1 MRSNCRRCRMRPKEW
16 PLARGG
22 KNSGDVQLRAKAMNL
37 HGEWPGLP
45 PQGRSRLLL
54 PLLIIAL
61 GALLGAGLMLV
72 LHGNDGAA
80 SGQQTGLNDQAVYNR
95 VEPSVVDVTAT
106 LGYDGATAEG
116 TGFVINAPGGLVLT
130 NNHVIRDAT
139 QVSATLVGT
148 GRTYPAR
155 IVGDDPADDIAVLK
169 LVGATGLTAAP
180 LGNSSQVT
188 LGTPVLAIGN
198 QAGQG
203 GAPTIAPG
211 IINSIGRTVEA
222 GDSDSSFT
230 ETLRGMLQ
238 TSAQIA
244 PGDSGGP
251 LANAAG
257 QVIGIDTAASSAS
270 GGAAVTGFAIPINN
284 AIAIATKIAG
294 GRASS
299 VVNIG
304 VPGFLGVLVAD
315 SPQPDP
321 RRQLGQSA
329 RTRRGSAPG
338 FGGCLASAEEAMPP
352 NAVAPARSG
361 ALVDGVLCYTAAQT
375 AGISAGDVV
384 TSIGGRTVSSGDQLT
399 KVLAGLRPG
408 ARVRVTWMAVR
419 GGVHAASLRLD
430 AAPAR

>member
-1 MRSNCRRCRMRPKEW
+1 
-16 PLARGG
+16 
-22 KNSGDVQLRAKAMNL
+22 MNA
-37 HGEWPGLP
+37 HDEWPGLP
-45 PQGRSRLLL
+45 PRGAKQLMV

-61 GALLGAGLMLV
+61 GAILGAGLMLA
-72 LHGNDGAA
+72 LHGSDGAA

-116 TGFVINAPGGLVLT
+116 TGFVFNARGGLVLT

-139 QVSATLVGT
+139 QISATLVGT
-148 GRTYPAR
+148 GRTYPATV
-155 IVGDDPADDIAVLK
+155 VGDDPAGDIAVIK
-169 LVGATGLTAAP
+169 LVGAAGLTAAP
-180 LGNSSQVT
+180 LGNSGQVT

-211 IINSIGRTVEA
+211 IINSIGRTVQA

-251 LANAAG
+251 LANGAG
-257 QVIGIDTAASSAS
+257 QVIGIDTAASSGA
-270 GGAAVTGFAIPINN
+270 GGSAVTGFAIPINN
-284 AIAIATKIAG
+284 AIALANQIAG

-299 VVNIG
+299 TINIG
-304 VPGFLGVLVAD
+304 VPAFLGVLVAD
-315 SPQPDP
+315 SLQADP
-321 RRQLGQSA
+321 RRQLGEPP
-329 RTRRGSAPG
+329 RTSRGSAPG
-338 FGGCLASAEEAMPP
+338 FGGCLASAQGAMPP
-352 NAVAPARSG
+352 VAVAPARSG

-375 AGISAGDVV
+375 AGITSGDVV
-384 TSIGGRTVSSGDQLT
+384 TSVAGRTVSSGDKLT
-399 KVLAGLRPG
+399 EIVSGMPPG
-408 ARVRVTWMAVR
+408 ARVRVTWVSVDGRA
-419 GGVHAASLRLD
+419 HAASLRLD